1 MSGSF
6 RVAPAIHFGFGVSE
20 RTGELVRSLGVSRV
34 LLVTDAG
41 IRAVG
46 ISERIEAALTD
57 SAVAFDIYDQVSPNP
72 RDYECLAAAEL
83 ARETGAE
90 AIVAVGGGSPIDLAK
105 AAAGLATNA
114 GTVLDWIAPRS
125 FVEPPLPLIAVP
137 TTAGTGSEVT
147 RSAVVNDTSRQIKVS
162 LRDWNIAPKIAVVD
176 PELTLGLPPLLTAS
190 TGMDALTHAI
200 EAYTCNRATPISD
213 GLALHAMRLIGPN
226 LPVAVAGSVNGVANR
241 VAREQ
246 MMLAS
251 TIAGMAF
258 SNADVAAVHCIAE
271 ALGGRYDTPHG
282 IANSTFLPWI
292 FAFDAPSDPQRHADV
307 AVALGVASEDDEP
320 AYAAEQAARYLADLA
335 RTLGIPPFRQLPG
348 VQEDDFPWIA
358 SASVANLSNA
368 SNARPMDEA
377 DYLSILE
384 TAWNA

>member
-1 MSGSF
+1 MSGAF
-6 RVAPAIHFGFGVSE
+6 RVAPAIHFGYDVSE

-34 LLVTDAG
+34 LVITDAG
-41 IRAVG
+41 VRAAG
-46 ISERIEAALTD
+46 ISGMIETAL
-57 SAVAFDIYDQVSPNP
+57 AEAGIAFDIYDQVSPNP

-83 ARETGAE
+83 ARERGSE

-105 AAAGLATNA
+105 AAAGLATNP
-114 GTVLDWIAPRS
+114 GTALDWVAPRT
-125 FVEPPLPLIAVP
+125 FGRTPLPLVAVP

-147 RSAVVNDTSRQIKVS
+147 RSSVVNDTTRQIKVS
-162 LRDWNIAPKIAVVD
+162 LRDWNIAPRIAIVD
-176 PELTLGLPPLLTAS
+176 PGLTLGLPPLLTAS

-226 LPVAVAGSVNGVANR
+226 LPVAVADGANR

-292 FAFDAPSDPQRHADV
+292 FAFDAPADPRRHADV
-307 AVALGVASEDDEP
+307 AVALGVATEDDEP

-335 RTLGIPPFRQLPG
+335 RIIGIPRFRELPG
-348 VQEDDFPWIA
+348 VREDDFPWIA

-368 SNARPMDEA
+368 SNARLMDEA
-377 DYLSILE
+377 DYLGILE
-384 TAWNA
+384 RAWNP

>member
-1 MSGSF
+1 MSGTF
-6 RVAPAIHFGFGVSE
+6 RVAPSINFGYGISE
-20 RTGELVRSLGVSRV
+20 QTGELTRSLGVERV

-46 ISERIEAALTD
+46 ICQQIEAAL
-57 SAVAFDIYDQVSPNP
+57 SASGISCVIYDQVSPNP

-83 ARETGAE
+83 ARESGAQ

-114 GTVLDWIAPRS
+114 GTVLDWVAPRA
-125 FVEPPLPLIAVP
+125 FVEMPLPLIAVP
-137 TTAGTGSEVT
+137 TTSGTGSEVT
-147 RSAVVNDTSRQIKVS
+147 RSSVVNDTTRQIKVS

-176 PELTLGLPPLLTAS
+176 PGLTLGLPALLTAS

-200 EAYTCNRATPISD
+200 EAYTCNKGTPISD

-226 LPVAVAGSVNGVANR
+226 LPVAVADGSNR

-246 MMLAS
+246 MMLGS

-292 FAFDAPSDPQRHADV
+292 FAFDAPADPQRHADV
-307 AVALGVASEDDEP
+307 AVALGVATEDDEP
-320 AYAAEQAARYLADLA
+320 GFAAEQASRYLVDLG
-335 RTLGIPPFRQLPG
+335 RTIGIPRFRELPG
-348 VQEDDFPWIA
+348 IQEDDFPWIA

-368 SNARPMDEA
+368 SNARVMDEA
-377 DYLSILE
+377 DYLTILE

>member
-1 MSGSF
+1 MSGTF
-6 RVAPAIHFGFGVSE
+6 RVAPAIQFGYDVSAQ
-20 RTGELVRSLGVSRV
+20 TGELIRALGVTRV
-34 LLVTDAG
+34 LLVTDPG
-41 IRAVG
+41 IRAAG
-46 ISERIEAALTD
+46 ICGQIEATLAASGIT
-57 SAVAFDIYDQVSPNP
+57 FEIYDQVSPNP

-83 ARETGAE
+83 ARDTGAE

-114 GTVLDWIAPRS
+114 GTVLDWVAPRA

-137 TTAGTGSEVT
+137 TTSGTGSEVT
-147 RSAVVNDTSRQIKVS
+147 RSSVINDTNRQIKVS
-162 LRDWNIAPKIAVVD
+162 LRDWAIAPRIAIVD

-200 EAYTCNRATPISD
+200 EAYTCNLATPISD

-226 LPVAVAGSVNGVANR
+226 LPIAVADGANR

-246 MMLAS
+246 MMLGS

-258 SNADVAAVHCIAE
+258 SNSDVAAVHCIAE

-292 FAFDAPSDPQRHADV
+292 FAHDAPADPQRHADV
-307 AVALGVASEDDEP
+307 AVALGIATEDDEP
-320 AYAAEQAARYLADLA
+320 SYAAEQASRFLVDLG
-335 RTLGIPPFRQLPG
+335 RTIGIPRFRELAG
-348 VQEDDFPWIA
+348 IQEDDFPWIA

-368 SNARPMDEA
+368 SNARLMDES
-377 DYLSILE
+377 DYLAVLE
-384 TAWNA
+384 TAWNV

>member
-1 MSGSF
+1 MSGTF
-6 RVAPAIHFGFGVSE
+6 RVAPSINFGYGISE
-20 RTGELVRSLGVSRV
+20 QTGELTRSLGVERV

-46 ISERIEAALTD
+46 ICQQIEAAL
-57 SAVAFDIYDQVSPNP
+57 SASGISCVIYDQVSPNP

-83 ARETGAE
+83 ARESGAQ

-114 GTVLDWIAPRS
+114 GTVLDWVAPRA
-125 FVEPPLPLIAVP
+125 FVEMPLPLIAVP
-137 TTAGTGSEVT
+137 TTSGTGSEVT
-147 RSAVVNDTSRQIKVS
+147 RSSVVNDTTRQIKVS

-176 PELTLGLPPLLTAS
+176 PGLTLGLPALLTAS

-200 EAYTCNRATPISD
+200 EAYTCNKGTPISD

-226 LPVAVAGSVNGVANR
+226 LPVAVADGSNR

-246 MMLAS
+246 MMLGS

-292 FAFDAPSDPQRHADV
+292 FAFDAPADPQRHADV
-307 AVALGVASEDDEP
+307 AVALGVATEDDEP
-320 AYAAEQAARYLADLA
+320 GFAAEQASRYLVDLG
-335 RTLGIPPFRQLPG
+335 RTIGIPRFRELPG
-348 VQEDDFPWIA
+348 IQEDDFPWIA

-368 SNARPMDEA
+368 SNARVMDEA

>member
-1 MSGSF
+1 MSGTF

-34 LLVTDAG
+34 LLVTDQG
-41 IRAVG
+41 IRAAG
-46 ISERIEAALTD
+46 ICAQIEAALTA
-57 SAVAFDIYDQVSPNP
+57 SGITFEIYDRVSPNP
-72 RDYECLAAAEL
+72 RDFECLAAAEL
-83 ARETGAE
+83 TRETGAQ
-90 AIVAVGGGSPIDLAK
+90 AVVAVGGGSPIDLAK

-114 GTVLDWIAPRS
+114 GTVLDWVAPRA
-125 FVEPPLPLIAVP
+125 FTETPLPLVAIP

-147 RSAVVNDTSRQIKVS
+147 RSSVVNDTNRQIKVS
-162 LRDWNIAPKIAVVD
+162 LRDWNIAAKIAIVD
-176 PELTLGLPPLLTAS
+176 PELTLGLSPLLTAS

-200 EAYTCNRATPISD
+200 EAYTCNRATPFSD

-226 LPVAVAGSVNGVANR
+226 LPVAVADGANR

-292 FAFDAPSDPQRHADV
+292 FAHDAPADLQRHADV
-307 AVALGVASEDDEP
+307 AVALGIASEDDEP
-320 AYAAEQAARYLADLA
+320 AFAAEQAARYLVDLA
-335 RTLGIPPFRQLPG
+335 RTIGIPRFRELPG

-368 SNARPMDEA
+368 SNARVMEEA
-377 DYLSILE
+377 DYLAILE
-384 TAWNA
+384 IAWNA

>member
-1 MSGSF
+1 MSGVF
-6 RVAPAIHFGFGVSE
+6 RVAPAIHFGYGVSE
-20 RTGELVRSLGVSRV
+20 QTGELVRSLGVSRV
-34 LLVTDAG
+34 VVITDAG

-46 ISERIEAALTD
+46 ISAQIEASLAASRIEFE
-57 SAVAFDIYDQVSPNP
+57 VYDQVSPNP

-83 ARETGAE
+83 ARATGAQ
-90 AIVAVGGGSPIDLAK
+90 AVVAVGGGSPIDLAK
-105 AAAGLATNA
+105 AAVGLATNA
-114 GTVLDWIAPRS
+114 GTALDWVAPRAFS
-125 FVEPPLPLIAVP
+125 NPPLPLVAVP

-147 RSAVVNDTSRQIKVS
+147 RSSVINDTARQIKVS
-162 LRDWNIAPKIAVVD
+162 LRDWQIAPRIAIVD
-176 PELTLGLPPLLTAS
+176 PGLTHGLPPLLTAS

-213 GLALHAMRLIGPN
+213 ALALHAIRLIGPN
-226 LPVAVAGSVNGVANR
+226 LPLAVADGSNGA
-241 VAREQ
+241 AREQ

-282 IANSTFLPWI
+282 VANSTFLPWI
-292 FAFDAPSDPQRHADV
+292 FAFDAPADPKRHADV

-320 AYAAEQAARYLADLA
+320 GYAAEQASRSLVDLA
-335 RTLGIPPFRQLPG
+335 RTIGIPRFRELPG
-348 VQEDDFPWIA
+348 IQEDDFPWIA

-368 SNARPMDEA
+368 SNARVMDEA
-377 DYLSILE
+377 DYLAILE
-384 TAWNA
+384 SAWNV